1 LMVWECRPSPRWV
14 ANNRNKHNYYGIGL
28 KSNIQAKRHPITAL
42 THSFEMISRLFIE
55 ALPGTTAH
63 GAQKGEGIFEI

>member
-1 LMVWECRPSPRWV
+1 M
-14 ANNRNKHNYYGIGL
+14 GL
-28 KSNIQAKRHPITAL
+28 RSNIQAKRHPITAL
-42 THSFEMISRLFIE
+42 TQSFDMISRLFIE

>member
-1 LMVWECRPSPRWV
+1 MVRECRPSPRWV
-14 ANNRNKHNYYGIGL
+14 ANNRNEHNYSGMGL
-28 KSNIQAKRHPITAL
+28 RSNIQAKRHPITAL
-42 THSFEMISRLFIE
+42 TQSFDMISRLFIE